1 MAGHPIDEDK
11 RSLRLAQITQYVE
24 QLYTDRFEE
33 WILEDASRLDLVAR
47 HAMAVADYKTAR
59 LPVTATF
66 LEAWTE
72 FKFATSE
79 DERRSL
85 ICELPT
91 DSNGGVSSPPA
102 HSEADLVCARS
113 RQRTEAARLAERFS
127 LEISGLTRDSGW
139 PAEDHD
145 LANKNAL
152 NREKAV
158 DYF

>member
-11 RSLRLAQITQYVE
+11 RSLHVAQITQYVE

-79 DERRSL
+79 DERQSL

-102 HSEADLVCARS
+102 HSEADPCMRKIPPTHGS
-113 RQRTEAARLAERFS
+113 SSTGR
-127 LEISGLTRDSGW
+127 
-139 PAEDHD
+139 
-145 LANKNAL
+145 AL
-152 NREKAV
+152 LP
-158 DYF
+158 